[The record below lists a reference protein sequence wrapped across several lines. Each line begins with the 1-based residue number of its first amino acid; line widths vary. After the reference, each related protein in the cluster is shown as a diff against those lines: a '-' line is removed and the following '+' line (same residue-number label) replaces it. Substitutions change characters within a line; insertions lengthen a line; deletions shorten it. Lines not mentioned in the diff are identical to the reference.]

1 MRATKQNKVIKGYQL
16 INQFNGTYQILDAQ
30 GIDIIGEYLN
40 LKNSKQAIK
49 DYIINL
55 KG

>member
-1 MRATKQNKVIKGYQL
+1 MKTLNNEKVIKGYQL

-49 DYIINL
+49 DHISSL

>member
-1 MRATKQNKVIKGYQL
+1 MKATKQDKVIKGYHL
-16 INQFNGTYQILDAQ
+16 INQFNGTYQILNAQ

-49 DYIINL
+49 DYINSL

>member
-1 MRATKQNKVIKGYQL
+1 MITKEQNKVIKGYHL
-16 INQFNGTYQILDAQ
+16 INQFDGTYQILDAK

-40 LKNSKQAIK
+40 LKNSIQAIK
-49 DYIINL
+49 DYINGL